1 MKNNDFNPAEL
12 DLKEKVVQINRVA
25 KTVKGGRNMRFSCLV
40 VVGDGAGHVG
50 VGLGKAIE
58 IPEAI
63 QLAMQSNE
71 TLAAKKQ
78 PPFRSIIF
86 RINSLFIMLPPLFIP
101 LY

>member
-1 MKNNDFNPAEL
+1 ML
-12 DLKEKVVQINRVA
+12 
-25 KTVKGGRNMRFSCLV
+25 
-40 VVGDGAGHVG
+40 
-50 VGLGKAIE
+50 E

-101 LY
+101 LYWSEKQSGPPIRLADN